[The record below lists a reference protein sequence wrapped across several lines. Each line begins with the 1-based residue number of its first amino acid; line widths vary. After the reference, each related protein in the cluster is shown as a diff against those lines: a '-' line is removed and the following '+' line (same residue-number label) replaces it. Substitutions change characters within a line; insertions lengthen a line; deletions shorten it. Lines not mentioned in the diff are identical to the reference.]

1 MMRKNKGRL
10 CALML
15 LGMLLFSACAA
26 KVTEAPVM
34 QEKPPQA
41 AEAAAAETGT
51 ETEAEQSGGTAAAE
65 PDEEPEDTDPKVPA
79 SEETEAPA
87 EQAEEAEKTTA
98 SEPEPQKEN
107 TEERTAYNSEDDSEW
122 LITLTDTSFLEP
134 GETVRK
140 AYGLDDVHAIVYTE
154 NGEKRDYGF
163 YGRVL
168 FLNLQTGA
176 VEDIQD
182 VGEIV
187 IDSITPIKIGDR
199 VIFGWGYYYSWVL
212 AVNYYT
218 IVDGM
223 PKKSTFPLSNGE
235 YLGNG
240 VFASFQHDFE
250 VSELPPDQLPPD
262 RTPFGMKSYYFFW
275 SEEALDLRAYAGVE
289 ITRGELA
296 QLETDAPTAQRFL
309 QEQEQEGYVLD
320 IMYLRGNGRLD
331 ANFHRDED
339 GVRYYYCAEFK
350 YTGSG
355 FERIKDGWIEYYEG
369 APVLSLGK
377 YQESPWDAEFSEA
390 VVFPPLAAIRGAQ

>member
-1 MMRKNKGRL
+1 MTINNKVRL
-10 CALML
+10 CTLTL
-15 LGMLLFSACAA
+15 LGTLLFSACAA

-34 QEKPPQA
+34 QEEQPQMV
-41 AEAAAAETGT
+41 ETAAAETGT
-51 ETEAEQSGGTAAAE
+51 ETETAQTGSTAVEHDEKPENAA
-65 PDEEPEDTDPKVPA
+65 PEA
-79 SEETEAPA
+79 SAPEETEVP
-87 EQAEEAEKTTA
+87 EEHVEEAEEAVP
-98 SEPEPQKEN
+98 SEPEIQKED
-107 TEERTAYNSEDDSEW
+107 TEERKAYNSEDDSEW

-140 AYGLDDVHAIVYTE
+140 AYGLDDVYAIVYTE
-154 NGEKRDYGF
+154 NGEKRYNGF

-168 FLNLQTGA
+168 FLNRQTGA

-182 VGEIV
+182 EGTVV

-199 VIFGWGYYYSWVL
+199 VIFGWGYYFSWILGVK
-212 AVNYYT
+212 YYT

-223 PKKSTFPLSNGE
+223 PKKSTFPLSNGT

-240 VFASFQHDFE
+240 VFASFQRGLD
-250 VSELPPDQLPPD
+250 VSELPPDQIPPD
-262 RTPFGMKSYYFFW
+262 RSPFSVKSYYFFW

-289 ITRGELA
+289 ITSEELA
-296 QLETDAPTAQRFL
+296 QLETDAPTAQRFI

-331 ANFHRDED
+331 VNFHRDED
-339 GVRYYYCAEFK
+339 GVRYYYWSEFK

-355 FERIKDGWIEYYEG
+355 FERLKDGWVEYYEG
-369 APVLSLGK
+369 APVLSPGK

>member
-1 MMRKNKGRL
+1 MMRNNKGRL

-15 LGMLLFSACAA
+15 LGTLLFSACAA
-26 KVTEAPVM
+26 KTVEAPVP
-34 QEKPPQA
+34 QEEPSQT
-41 AEAAAAETGT
+41 AEAAAAETG
-51 ETEAEQSGGTAAAE
+51 TEAEQSGGTAAAE
-65 PDEEPEDTDPKVPA
+65 PDEEPGYTEPEVPVP
-79 SEETEAPA
+79 EETEVL
-87 EQAEEAEKTTA
+87 EEHVEKAEEAVP
-98 SEPEPQKEN
+98 SEPEIQKED
-107 TEERTAYNSEDDSEW
+107 TGERTAYNSEDDSEW

-182 VGEIV
+182 EGTVV

-223 PKKSTFPLSNGE
+223 PKKSTFPLSNGM

-262 RTPFGMKSYYFFW
+262 RSPFGMKSYYFFW

-289 ITRGELA
+289 ITREELA
-296 QLETDAPTAQRFL
+296 QLETDAPTAQCFL

-339 GVRYYYCAEFK
+339 GVRYYYCATFK

-355 FERIKDGWIEYYEG
+355 FERIKDEWVEYYEG
-369 APVLSLGK
+369 APVLSPGK
-377 YQESPWDAEFSEA
+377 YQESPWDAELSEA
-390 VVFPPLAAIRGAQ
+390 VVFLPLAAIRSAQ